1 MKILI
6 DMNFSPQWSEVL
18 EKYGWEVLHWSEVG
32 DPKAKDRTIMKWANI
47 NGYIVLT
54 HDLDFGTLLATTQA
68 EGPSVIQVRTQGIF
82 PDDLE
87 MMLVEVLRQFESE
100 LNSGALIVVNK
111 ERAKVRILPLQ
122 RFLGQ

>member
-18 EKYGWEVLHWSEVG
+18 RKYGWEVLHWSEVG
-32 DPKAKDRTIMKWANI
+32 DPKAKDRTIMNWANI

-54 HDLDFGTLLATTQA
+54 HDLDFGALLATTQA
-68 EGPSVIQVRTQGIF
+68 EGPSVIQVRTQGIL

-87 MMLVEVLRQFESE
+87 VMLVEVLRQFEPE

-111 ERAKVRILPLQ
+111 ERSKVRILPLN
-122 RFLGQ
+122 

>member
-6 DMNFSPQWSEVL
+6 DMNFAPEWSQVL
-18 EKYGWEVLHWSEVG
+18 AKYGWEVLHWSEVG
-32 DPKAKDRTIMKWANI
+32 DPRATDRTIMNWANV

-54 HDLDFGTLLATTQA
+54 HDLDFGALLAATQT
-68 EGPSVIQVRTQGIF
+68 EGPSVIQVRTQGIL

-87 MMLVEVLRQFESE
+87 VMLVEILRQFEPE

-111 ERAKVRILPLQ
+111 QRSRVRILPLN
-122 RFLGQ
+122 RGD

>member
-18 EKYGWEVLHWSEVG
+18 EKYGWEVLHWSQVG
-32 DPKAKDRTIMKWANI
+32 DLKAKDRTIMNWANI

-68 EGPSVIQVRTQGIF
+68 EGPSVIQVRTQGIL

-111 ERAKVRILPLQ
+111 ERAKVRILPLN
-122 RFLGQ
+122 

>member
-1 MKILI
+1 MKIVI
-6 DMNFSPQWSEVL
+6 DMNFAPLWSAVL
-18 EKYGWEVLHWSEVG
+18 AKYGWEVVHWSEVG
-32 DPKAKDRTIMKWANI
+32 DPRATDRTIMNWANV

-68 EGPSVIQVRTQGIF
+68 EGPSVIQVRTQNIL

-87 MMLVEVLRQFESE
+87 AMLVEVLRQFEQE

-111 ERAKVRILPLQ
+111 ERSRVRILPLN
-122 RFLGQ
+122 RPD